1 MALSMVVVVCARA
14 PRLIS
19 VHDLGLAPGRRHDG

>member
-1 MALSMVVVVCARA
+1 MALSMVVVCARA